1 LIKTSKVSADF
12 PQNGPIVEQ
21 RLNNTLES
29 TCPVIALRKRVAA
42 ATYLIC
48 T

>member
-1 LIKTSKVSADF
+1 MKTSKVSADF

-21 RLNNTLES
+21 RPNNTLES
-29 TCPVIALRKRVAA
+29 TCPVSALRKRVAA